1 LLNVVKSSHSS
12 TCLPENVCKFLFH
25 CNAYAYMDLVSIIA
39 GRRLIRLQRMTD
51 MHHHYFSKWT
61 TTFCSFSENVSP
73 NDGMLS
79 IFVSYPFLL
88 NKIIILLT
96 RDIEFIIAE

>member
-1 LLNVVKSSHSS
+1 MRYSRLLFWYKEWNMEKLKTFSIRSKSRTARSR
-12 TCLPENVCKFLFH
+12 TRKQK
-25 CNAYAYMDLVSIIA
+25 
-39 GRRLIRLQRMTD
+39 RLIRLQRMTD

-79 IFVSYPFLL
+79 IFVSR
-88 NKIIILLT
+88 LT
-96 RDIEFIIAE
+96 LC

>member
-1 LLNVVKSSHSS
+1 
-12 TCLPENVCKFLFH
+12 
-25 CNAYAYMDLVSIIA
+25 
-39 GRRLIRLQRMTD
+39 MTD

-79 IFVSYPFLL
+79 IFVYEGI
-88 NKIIILLT
+88 KIFEEKT
-96 RDIEFIIAE
+96 NY